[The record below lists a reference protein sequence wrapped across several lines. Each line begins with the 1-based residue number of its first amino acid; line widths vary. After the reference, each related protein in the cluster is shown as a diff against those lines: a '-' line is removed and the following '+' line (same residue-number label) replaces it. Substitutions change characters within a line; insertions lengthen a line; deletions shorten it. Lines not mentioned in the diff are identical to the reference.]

1 MRRGTTPTGC
11 RKPEPEVVQA
21 LQRRAA
27 DRGRSAEAEH
37 RESLRL
43 PGSRPA
49 SSIEGPYTRC
59 AGRSPPPAGLAQG
72 VAASRRRTLPEAA
85 RALAPEHMP
94 PATFRGLALDRFQS
108 ESIAA
113 LEAGHSVLVCAPTGT
128 GKTVIADWAVER
140 ALTAG
145 REVIYTAPIKALSN
159 QKFRDYTRL
168 FGDEKIGL
176 VTGDLVIRRDAPC
189 RVMTTEILR
198 NMLLGGEQLERLD
211 AVVIDEIHF
220 LDDRER
226 GTAWEELL
234 IYLPERVQI
243 VGLSATLRNARQFA
257 AWLGHVRNRWVEV
270 VEETQ
275 RAVPLE
281 FLVADVTVGL
291 HPPAEFAKRMQK
303 VIASA
308 PVPERGRRH
317 GHHQGGREHG
327 RAGGGRPDR
336 HGGTGG
342 YPSRAPVTTH
352 QDVFEQ
358 LVERDL
364 LPYLYFCFSRKNVE
378 NFARSLGQRLRK
390 SLVPKERH
398 VELAARLDEFART
411 DTGKVLEPEL
421 RELYERG
428 VAFHH
433 AGLHVQLKALVEEL
447 YEARLIQVLYCTST
461 FALGINMPARTAVFD
476 GLRKFDG
483 RMLRPLTTREFM
495 QKAGRAGRRGMD
507 TVGHVVIRTDPEEW
521 KYNERSLQMYLR
533 GEPEPVRS
541 SFALSF
547 NSIVNLLERAGKEHI
562 REIVEK
568 SFLAYSM
575 QGEARRLERDAASLV
590 AQGDK
595 KSHKEAEKLTR
606 RAEQAQGRVWDDV
619 QLRLRFLQTYGYLGP
634 EYDLRAGAKVLQH
647 VQIEEI
653 FVTELI
659 LDGVFEGLDMP
670 RLFGLLCAVNKE
682 FGRDVKPRLRIK
694 GEDLALVREVDRVR
708 HNDVVRGSEELTGQ
722 DVTWCA
728 EMVPYGRV
736 WAEGRPLAELLEQL
750 DSGADISGD
759 LVGAFRRAKDLV
771 GQLMDVWSDDKE
783 RVAELKDLLQRV
795 SRDEVL
801 VVD

>member
-1 MRRGTTPTGC
+1 
-11 RKPEPEVVQA
+11 
-21 LQRRAA
+21 
-27 DRGRSAEAEH
+27 
-37 RESLRL
+37 
-43 PGSRPA
+43 
-49 SSIEGPYTRC
+49 
-59 AGRSPPPAGLAQG
+59 
-72 VAASRRRTLPEAA
+72 
-85 RALAPEHMP
+85 MP
-94 PATFRGLALDRFQS
+94 PATFRGLALDRFQT
-108 ESIAA
+108 EAIAA

-189 RVMTTEILR
+189 KVMTTEILR
-198 NMLLGGEQLERLD
+198 NMLLGGEKLEQLD

-257 AWLGHVRNRWVEV
+257 SWLGHVRNRWVDV
-270 VEETQ
+270 VEEHQ
-275 RAVPLE
+275 RAVPLD
-281 FLVADVTVGL
+281 FLVADVSVGI
-291 HPPAEFAKRMQK
+291 HPPADFAKRMQK
-303 VIASA
+303 VIAQA
-308 PVPERGRRH
+308 PSGRGQDHHGGRGRDRH
-317 GHHQGGREHG
+317 GGRPDRH
-327 RAGGGRPDR
+327 GGRPDR

-342 YPSRAPVTTH
+342 AARAPVTTH
-352 QDVFEQ
+352 QDVFELLQ
-358 LVERDL
+358 ERDL

-378 NFARSLGQRLRK
+378 NFARSLGQRLRR

-411 DTGKVLEPEL
+411 DSGRVLEPEL
-421 RELYERG
+421 RQLYENG
-428 VAFHH
+428 IAFHH

-521 KYNERSLQMYLR
+521 KYNERSLQTYLR

-547 NSIVNLLERAGKEHI
+547 NSIVNLLQRAGKEHI

-568 SFLAYSM
+568 SFLAFSM
-575 QGEARRLERDAASLV
+575 QGEARRLERDAASLT
-590 AQGDK
+590 AQGDR
-595 KSHKEAEKLTR
+595 KSNKEAEKLVR
-606 RAEQAQGRVWDDV
+606 RAEQAQDRVWDDV
-619 QLRLRFLQTYGYLGP
+619 QKRLSFLQAHGYLDAEFG
-634 EYDLRAGAKVLQH
+634 LQAGALVLKH

-659 LDGVFEGLDMP
+659 LDGAFESLDP
-670 RLFGLLCAVNKE
+670 ARLFGVLCAVNKE

-694 GEDLALVREVDRVR
+694 GDDLALVREVDRVR
-708 HNDVVRGSEELTGQ
+708 HGDVVRHAEELTGQ
-722 DVTWCA
+722 EVCWCP
-728 EMVPYGRV
+728 EMVPYGRE
-736 WAEGRPLAELLEQL
+736 WAEGRPLAALLDQL

-759 LVGAFRRAKDLV
+759 LVGAFRRAKDLI
-771 GQLMDVWSDDKE
+771 GQLMDVWSEDKE
-783 RVAELKDLLQRV
+783 RVGELRALLQKV